1 MALHVDAAL
10 HVEPVENV
18 TQNSIQAAIEHGCWR
33 AAADVEGGHR
43 PFADE
48 SGVDIDLAQDGLR
61 APLHHFRM
69 INHFVVRTVRIR
81 KRINSVIG
89 VQALACFPLD
99 SRLKPALQREVIF
112 LRTLRT
118 EDLVTEGNMEIEA
131 ERINVSNCVLEG
143 G

>member
-61 APLHHFRM
+61 VSLRCFRV
-69 INHFVVRTVRIR
+69 INHFVVGTVRTY
-81 KRINSVIG
+81 
-89 VQALACFPLD
+89 LL
-99 SRLKPALQREVIF
+99 
-112 LRTLRT
+112 
-118 EDLVTEGNMEIEA
+118 TEGNVEIEA
-131 ERINVSNCVLEG
+131 EGVDVSEPALKG